1 MKSFIKEFLTNLLKG
16 LMICIVILILIGIEV
31 LILSYTQGILQVVL
45 ILLYPIILISLFKTI
60 LDKFDEKEI
69 IDN

>member
-1 MKSFIKEFLTNLLKG
+1 MKSFIKEFLTNLLNG
-16 LMICIVILILIGIEV
+16 LMICIVILILIGIAV

>member
-1 MKSFIKEFLTNLLKG
+1 MKSFFKEFLINLLKG
-16 LMICIVILILIGIEV
+16 LMICIVILILIGIAV

>member
-1 MKSFIKEFLTNLLKG
+1 MKSFIKEFLTNLLCG
-16 LMICIVILILIGIEV
+16 LIICTAILILIGIVV

-60 LDKFDEKEI
+60 GDKFDEKEI

>member
-16 LMICIVILILIGIEV
+16 LMICIVILILIGIAV
-31 LILSYTQGILQVVL
+31 LILLYTQGILQVVL

>member
-16 LMICIVILILIGIEV
+16 LMICIVILILIGISV
-31 LILSYTQGILQVVL
+31 LILLYTQGILQVVL

>member
-1 MKSFIKEFLTNLLKG
+1 MKSFIKEFLINLLKG
-16 LMICIVILILIGIEV
+16 LMICIVILILIGIAV

>member
-1 MKSFIKEFLTNLLKG
+1 MKSFFKEFLTNLLKG
-16 LMICIVILILIGIEV
+16 LMICIVILILIGIAV

>member
-16 LMICIVILILIGIEV
+16 LTICIVILILIGIAV
-31 LILSYTQGILQVVL
+31 LILSYTQGILQVIL